1 MAAIPVAVKRQNW
14 EKALKGGEAPWFK
27 IPSWF
32 DRHIVH
38 TEPDSV
44 EAALARFNGPRQAIA
59 QALINGE
66 KPPVADKSLVKA
78 IALILGA
85 YTHGETVES
94 SKVAIG
100 KMVATP
106 PATVVETSDPAEVP
120 AVAAA

>member
-38 TEPDSV
+38 PEPDSV

-59 QALINGE
+59 MALVKGE

-85 YTHGETVES
+85 YTHGATVES
-94 SKVAIG
+94 SKVAIA
-100 KMVATP
+100 KMVKVE
-106 PATVVETSDPAEVP
+106 TVVETTAPAEEAP
-120 AVAAA
+120 VAAAA